1 MISFDQS
8 IDTRGTKCP
17 MPVLKT
23 KKALANMA
31 GGQVL
36 LVLSSDPA
44 SMADLAE
51 FARQTGHVVLEQQAT
66 PTGEFHHYIRH
77 K

>member
-1 MISFDQS
+1 MATFDRE

-23 KKALANMA
+23 KKALAAMQT
-31 GGQVL
+31 GEVLQVL
-36 LVLSSDPA
+36 ATDPA

-51 FARQTGHVVLEQQAT
+51 FARQTGHHIVSQQEIN
-66 PTGEFHHYIRH
+66 GEFVHLIEH